1 MKRALGSLDSVAL
14 VVGTVIGTGVFLK
27 TTPMSNLLGSPTL
40 VLAAWV
46 AAGILSLMGALVY
59 AELGALY
66 PEAGGEF
73 VYLKKSY
80 GNGTA
85 FLYGWQRFWISG
97 PGSIAAYAVGT
108 ATFAKGIWTLD
119 EPTQKILALGVV
131 AFFTAMNCLS
141 VSVGGKVQS
150 ALTVLKVGLVA
161 GLALAAL
168 LLAPT
173 GSWTHLAESDPSIA
187 GGIGAFGVAMIA
199 ALWAFDGW
207 NNLPMAAGEVRN
219 PERTLPIA
227 LIGGTLLVLVIYGMA
242 NVGYFYALPF
252 SQVLNPGELSVAAR
266 SAETF
271 MGVGGIT
278 FLSVAFVISALGA
291 MNGAI
296 LTGARVPY
304 AMAQEKLLPAW
315 IGKLSKTAQ
324 VPVASVVIQGIWAG
338 VLALSG
344 TFETLTDWVIFSSW
358 IFYGLCGYAVIRL
371 RKTEPKLSR
380 PYQTPLYPVLPW
392 LFILSSVALLVNSL
406 VEMPKQSLFGLAFIL
421 AGVPFYLIGR
431 RSQVDRS

>member
-46 AAGILSLMGALVY
+46 AAGALSLMGALVY

-97 PGSIAAYAVGT
+97 PGSIAAYGVGT

-119 EPTQKILALGVV
+119 EATQKMLALGVV
-131 AFFTAMNCLS
+131 AFFTALNCLS
-141 VSVGGKVQS
+141 VSVGGKIQS

-168 LLAPT
+168 LLSPT
-173 GSWTHLAESDPSIA
+173 GSWTHLAESEPLIT

-219 PERTLPIA
+219 PERTLPVA

-242 NVGYFYALPF
+242 NIGYFYALPF

-271 MGVGGIT
+271 MGAGGIT

-304 AMAQEKLLPAW
+304 AMAQERLLPAW
-315 IGKLSKTAQ
+315 IGQLSKKAQ
-324 VPVASVVIQGIWAG
+324 VPVASVVIQGVWAG

-371 RKTEPKLSR
+371 RKTEPALLR
-380 PYQTPLYPVLPW
+380 PYKTPLYPVLPW
-392 LFILSSVALLVNSL
+392 LFTLSSVALLVNSL
-406 VEMPKQSLFGLAFIL
+406 IELPKQSLFGLAFIL
-421 AGVPFYLIGR
+421 AGLPFFLIGQ
-431 RSQVDRS
+431 RSVLPQK

>member
-1 MKRALGSLDSVAL
+1 
-14 VVGTVIGTGVFLK
+14 
-27 TTPMSNLLGSPTL
+27 
-40 VLAAWV
+40 
-46 AAGILSLMGALVY
+46 
-59 AELGALY
+59 
-66 PEAGGEF
+66 
-73 VYLKKSY
+73 
-80 GNGTA
+80 
-85 FLYGWQRFWISG
+85 
-97 PGSIAAYAVGT
+97 
-108 ATFAKGIWTLD
+108 
-119 EPTQKILALGVV
+119 
-131 AFFTAMNCLS
+131 
-141 VSVGGKVQS
+141 
-150 ALTVLKVGLVA
+150 
-161 GLALAAL
+161 
-168 LLAPT
+168 
-173 GSWTHLAESDPSIA
+173 
-187 GGIGAFGVAMIA
+187 MIA

-252 SQVLNPGELSVAAR
+252 SQVLSPGELSVAAR

-371 RKTEPKLSR
+371 RKTEPKLAR

-431 RSQVDRS
+431 RSQVGRP